1 MQVQGN
7 MKRPNT
13 QELREMHAT
22 LCQALADPTRI
33 ALLYELGNGPKHVNE
48 FVNALNL
55 PQATVSRHLKMLR
68 ERSLV
73 NTRREGSYIY
83 YSLADERVLGALDIM
98 FSVKNDILVRQGNLA
113 KTSSQ
118 TD

>member
-1 MQVQGN
+1 M
-7 MKRPNT
+7 MTIKRPNT

-22 LCQALADPTRI
+22 VCQALADPTRI

-48 FVNALNL
+48 LVDALEL

-73 NTRREGSYIY
+73 NTRREGAFIY
-83 YSLADERVLGALDIM
+83 YSLSDERVLSALDTM
-98 FSVKNDILVRQGNLA
+98 FAVKNDILVRQGNLVQS
-113 KTSSQ
+113 TSQ
-118 TD
+118 TFERE

>member
-1 MQVQGN
+1 
-7 MKRPNT
+7 
-13 QELREMHAT
+13 MHAT
-22 LCQALADPTRI
+22 VCRALADPTRI
-33 ALLYELGNGPKHVNE
+33 ALLYELGNGPRHVNE
-48 FVNALNL
+48 LVEALGI

-73 NTRREGSYIY
+73 NTRREGSFIY

-113 KTSSQ
+113 QSTSQFIESE
-118 TD
+118 